1 MANIKFY
8 RINKNSILDIKT
20 INNFYVELAFKLGYV
35 FIKQKDKN
43 DVYMISTNQKQT
55 KFDIKLV
62 NCEIVDWFTIQI
74 KLLKSEGEKINENRT
89 GNNN

>member
-8 RINKNSILDIKT
+8 RIDKNSILDIKT

-74 KLLKSEGEKINENRT
+74 KDERG
-89 GNNN
+89 

>member
-8 RINKNSILDIKT
+8 RINKDSILDIKT

-62 NCEIVDWFTIQI
+62 NCEIVD
-74 KLLKSEGEKINENRT
+74 
-89 GNNN
+89 

>member
-8 RINKNSILDIKT
+8 RIDKNSILDIKT

-62 NCEIVDWFTIQI
+62 NCEIVD
-74 KLLKSEGEKINENRT
+74 
-89 GNNN
+89 

>member
-62 NCEIVDWFTIQI
+62 NCEIVD
-74 KLLKSEGEKINENRT
+74 
-89 GNNN
+89 